1 MPRKT
6 DEQLAEEATEKWVRG
21 LRALGVEVT
30 PERRQQYKDEQLAA
44 AQKRLEE
51 GRDPRRRNLKHE

>member
-6 DEQLAEEATEKWVRG
+6 DEQRAEEATEKWVRG

-51 GRDPRRRNLKHE
+51 ARDPRRRSLKHE